1 MNRAIW
7 SGVVVSL
14 LCFFIAGPAL
24 GQVFDPDVHGTG
36 LSLADYMRPVPG
48 GGQPDGPAYGFSM
61 GQYEITNGQFAA
73 FLNDAQLDGGASGRG
88 SNMFFDTD
96 GRVRT
101 AAGGPTLFR
110 AAPGAGISRINYDP
124 AAPLGLRYS
133 VRTINGVDQNTH
145 PVTFVSWLGA
155 VKFSNWLTID
165 QGLGESQRV
174 YSEGPNVEAWHPLSI
189 STADWQARDLSAA
202 ERQSLVDNFRGFRLP
217 MDDQSQTAS
226 AFNEFYKAAAWD
238 PAAGVNRLY
247 GFGRDAIDVQD
258 ANFNIDD
265 PFAFPRNPFHDDGA
279 PNADWTNPVGFFDG
293 SLQQK
298 SNWNW
303 PSTDLTFQTRLNEN
317 AFDIF
322 DLSGNLWELQQDK
335 WPDASGNVIFRGGHF
350 GLDETSAQTDSWS
363 PIFPTTTGET
373 RGFRL
378 VQVPEPTAAFYSIF
392 AWLLY
397 WCCGGK
403 KRGAMSRPIKL

>member
-36 LSLADYMRPVPG
+36 LSLADYMRRVPG

-61 GQYEITNGQFAA
+61 GKYEITNGQFAA

-101 AAGGPTLFR
+101 AASGPTLFR

-322 DLSGNLWELQQDK
+322 DLSGNLWELQQDQS
-335 WPDASGNVIFRGGHF
+335 PASALFASVRGGF
-350 GLDETSAQTDSWS
+350 YGELDEGVLATSGSQRTFGGS
-363 PIFPTTTGET
+363 GEFE
-373 RGFRL
+373 GFRI
-378 VQVPEPTAAFYSIF
+378 VQVPEPATAS
-392 AWLLY
+392 LLVT
-397 WCCGGK
+397 GSLLVLRR
-403 KRGAMSRPIKL
+403 KRRSKRPY